1 MKSFG
6 FVVLLAAVVAEPA
19 TAQLTW
25 FADQSAFEAAAL
37 GSGLVLKGIE
47 DYEASTLRPQLV
59 EGFDNPLEFGVPT
72 PNGPYPNG
80 TQGLVDLKTQSNNL
94 GNAGFTPSPAG
105 IDGLAA
111 GSTGHI
117 GFTSDQVVS
126 NLFDNGLDLIFIGQ
140 DTTAVGGRV
149 VDLLGPQTG
158 VEIMVF
164 DTANALLGQ
173 LHVPGD
179 AGGTNFMGVISTRP
193 IGRINMF
200 SVGAEGMD
208 DIQAYA
214 NPAFVPTQAVCQDVT
229 VDAGASC
236 SGTVTPQMVD
246 AGSTVDASCTPLT
259 LSLNPPG
266 PYPLGDTMVT
276 LTVTDGCGQSDSCTA
291 KITVTDNAAPV
302 LDCSG
307 INPNRSADPGAC
319 DFTMPDA
326 GFDPVAADNCPGVT
340 LTNDFNNTASLA
352 GVTFP
357 IGATPVVWTATDAAG
372 LTDTCTVHVTITDDQ
387 APTLDCPGINP
398 NRSADPGACDFT
410 MPDAGFD
417 PVATD
422 NCPGLT
428 LTNDFNNTASL
439 AGATFPVG
447 ATPVVWTA
455 TDAAGL
461 TKTCMVNVT
470 ITGDQAPTLDCTGI
484 NPNRS
489 ADGGACDFTMPD
501 AGFDPVATDNCPGVT
516 LTNDLNNTAS
526 LAGATFP
533 IGATPVVWTA
543 TDAAGLTGTCTV
555 NVTITDVSQADD
567 DGDGVVDHLDNCPT
581 TANADQA
588 DSDGD
593 GIGDVCDD
601 ATTSEPPVEQTTTGG
616 CGCGSGI
623 DGIMVM
629 PMTLLGMGWMRRR
642 QKRQRRTR

>member
-1 MKSFG
+1 MKAFG
-6 FVVLLAAVVAEPA
+6 FVILFTVMVAEPA

-25 FADQSAFEAAAL
+25 FADQGAFEAAAL
-37 GSGLVLKGIE
+37 GSGHILQGIE
-47 DYEASTLRPQLV
+47 DYEASTLDPNQI
-59 EGFDNPLEFGVPT
+59 EYFDDPLRFGVPT

-80 TQGLVDLKTQSNNL
+80 TQGLVNLITQSNIL
-94 GNAGFTPSPAG
+94 GNAGFIPSPAG
-105 IDGLAA
+105 AKARGLAV
-111 GSTGHI
+111 GSTGYI
-117 GFTSDQVVS
+117 GFTSNQVFS
-126 NLFDNGLDLIFIGQ
+126 NKFDYGLDLIFMGQ

-149 VDLLGPQTG
+149 VDLLGLQTG

-173 LHVPGD
+173 MHVPGD

-200 SVGAEGMD
+200 SGGAEGMD

-214 NPAFVPTQAVCQDVT
+214 NPGFVPTQAMCQDVT

-246 AGSTVDASCTPLT
+246 AGSTVDATCTPLT

-291 KITVTDNAAPV
+291 KITVTDNAAPI

-372 LTDTCTVHVTITDDQ
+372 LTVTCTVNVTVTDEQ
-387 APTLDCPGINP
+387 APTLDCAGISP
-398 NRSADPGACDFT
+398 NRSADAGAGDFT
-410 MPDAGFD
+410 MSDAGFD
-417 PVATD
+417 PVA
-422 NCPGLT
+422 
-428 LTNDFNNTASL
+428 A
-439 AGATFPVG
+439 
-447 ATPVVWTA
+447 
-455 TDAAGL
+455 
-461 TKTCMVNVT
+461 
-470 ITGDQAPTLDCTGI
+470 
-484 NPNRS
+484 
-489 ADGGACDFTMPD
+489 
-501 AGFDPVATDNCPGVT
+501 DNCPGVT

-555 NVTITDVSQADD
+555 NVTISDVSQADD